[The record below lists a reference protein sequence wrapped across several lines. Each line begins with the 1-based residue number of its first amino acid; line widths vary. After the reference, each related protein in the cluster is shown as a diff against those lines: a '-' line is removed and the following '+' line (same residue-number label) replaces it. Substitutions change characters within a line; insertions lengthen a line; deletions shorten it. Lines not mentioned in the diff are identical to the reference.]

1 MATRAGAEQEK
12 QPGGL
17 QVFEVWKALEQE
29 VVLVPGGGFVA
40 ADPDVRPQGLDV
52 WGGLVCLIP
61 DTCFACVE
69 LDARTGGV
77 AKGRRL
83 GAPDVA
89 GEPHIHIIE
98 ESEQGFP
105 RLEVA
110 VRRLEGCS
118 LAKGEKGWHEGIS
131 LFPAFSWQNFV
142 GLAAVVVPNVCGCGG
157 IKLPNKW
164 QASVGPLHLRKC
176 L

>member
-1 MATRAGAEQEK
+1 MR
-12 QPGGL
+12 
-17 QVFEVWKALEQE
+17 
-29 VVLVPGGGFVA
+29 GGFVA
-40 ADPDVRPQGLDV
+40 ADPDVRPQSLDV

-69 LDARTGGV
+69 LDARLV
-77 AKGRRL
+77 EQVVLQKVVDWAHPMWR
-83 GAPDVA
+83 
-89 GEPHIHIIE
+89 ENHIYIIE

-110 VRRLEGCS
+110 VHRLEGCS

-131 LFPAFSWQNFV
+131 LFPAFSLQNFV